1 MSTLAIGSN
10 VKDFTFT
17 STHDETAKLSDF
29 LGQPIV
35 LYFYPKDNTS
45 GCTKEAEDFIAHYS
59 TFQKKKVLI
68 FGISKDSLKSHVKF
82 TEKYDIP
89 FPLITDES
97 QAICQQFDVIKEK
110 SMYGR
115 KYMGIERST
124 FLLDE
129 QGKIQQL
136 WRKVKVTGHVSAILD
151 AL

>member
-1 MSTLAIGSN
+1 MSTLKIGSK

-17 STHDETAKLSDF
+17 STHDATAKLSDF

-59 TFQKKKVLI
+59 HFQKKKVLI

-136 WRKVKVTGHVSAILD
+136 WRKVKVTGHVSAILE